1 MQTARYGSGSAL
13 NYLLKE
19 KAGRG
24 NQKCLLLKPRVPK
37 IGGTPEMFAHVIADQ
52 KVSHCINTDMMMA
65 ALNQAITDRNNSN
78 AVTYNSDR
86 GGSVLVCS
94 LHY

>member
-1 MQTARYGSGSAL
+1 MDFKILARYGSGSAL

-37 IGGTPEMFAHVIADQ
+37 IGGTPEMFAHVIAD
-52 KVSHCINTDMMMA
+52 
-65 ALNQAITDRNNSN
+65 
-78 AVTYNSDR
+78 
-86 GGSVLVCS
+86 
-94 LHY
+94 